1 MFLSENVIFQGLR
14 LSLGHFGQQAP
25 ESPVSQLQ
33 NGVSTSSLPP
43 FIEDLLTFKDYLRS
57 NSFFQWEFQRVL
69 KGKPRRWL
77 TMGRNSSGSAI
88 SVLYGIFVLNSMVE
102 SLWPTLDFPTTSV
115 YEILT
120 RLHVIDE
127 LQQIFYLLS
136 MILDCLGQVFG
147 LLLVHAYLRRQD
159 HRIWGSHKKH
169 DTLEEKKSF
178 GFVF

>member
-1 MFLSENVIFQGLR
+1 
-14 LSLGHFGQQAP
+14 
-25 ESPVSQLQ
+25 
-33 NGVSTSSLPP
+33 
-43 FIEDLLTFKDYLRS
+43 
-57 NSFFQWEFQRVL
+57 
-69 KGKPRRWL
+69 
-77 TMGRNSSGSAI
+77 MGRNSSGSAI
-88 SVLYGIFVLNSMVE
+88 SILYGIFVLNSMVE

-159 HRIWGSHKKH
+159 HRIIGSGDPIKSMTHLKKKNH
-169 DTLEEKKSF
+169 LDLFSKNNKQCLFHCPRIQKNFDTPILGSNNP
-178 GFVF
+178 GIPDLIRDGSGYQNG